1 MAVEQVLKWNLKCC
15 HVLARY
21 ALKAD
26 IWSFG
31 MTLLEVAQGHAPFAS
46 LPFEVLV
53 LSAVNGPTPGLE
65 EDPDCPEHRFS
76 KVNSSTYAT
85 CCAISILHHALG
97 MQLAR
102 KTLCGKAFHP
112 NACILEVP

>member
-1 MAVEQVLKWNLKCC
+1 M
-15 HVLARY
+15 ARY

-53 LSAVNGPTPGLE
+53 LSVVNGPTPGLE

-76 KVNSSTYAT
+76 KVTSQPFRLLCSV
-85 CCAISILHHALG
+85 HHAACFGFAAGASCTRPG
-97 MQLAR
+97 M
-102 KTLCGKAFHP
+102 
-112 NACILEVP
+112 AC

>member
-1 MAVEQVLKWNLKCC
+1 MLGFPRCMCFWSLSGCRPEVLMLAG
-15 HVLARY
+15 ARY

-53 LSAVNGPTPGLE
+53 LSVVNGPTPGLE

-76 KVNSSTYAT
+76 KVSSPL
-85 CCAISILHHALG
+85 S
-97 MQLAR
+97 
-102 KTLCGKAFHP
+102 
-112 NACILEVP
+112 V